1 MIPSSQKKR
10 KEKKRKKYIE
20 TFFFSEEQKNSVL
33 KNKIKVTV
41 KGSIIIFSEK
51 RKGI

>member
-10 KEKKRKKYIE
+10 KEKKKIYRNI
-20 TFFFSEEQKNSVL
+20 FFSEEQKNSVL